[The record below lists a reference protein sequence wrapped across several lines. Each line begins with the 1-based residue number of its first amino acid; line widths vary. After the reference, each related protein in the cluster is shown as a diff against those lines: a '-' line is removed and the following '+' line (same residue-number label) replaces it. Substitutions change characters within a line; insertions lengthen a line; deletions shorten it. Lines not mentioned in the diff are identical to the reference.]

1 MGLWFDNDARLP
13 QQRLNAVYWGTFALT
28 LLLLS
33 GFWKL
38 QIIDTEKYAEMAERN
53 RIRTLPILAP
63 RGRMLD
69 REGRVLV
76 DSSPSFS
83 VRLHREDAALIEEKL
98 PEIAEGIDVTV
109 DFLRERLAETKHKPS
124 FFPTE
129 IKEKAS
135 EADIAFVE
143 SHRADIPVLDLLM
156 VHRRKYPEKGF
167 LSHAVGYVGEVS
179 DQQVGQGEGRY
190 QAGDIVGKAGLEKQY
205 NHVLM
210 GRDGF
215 ERVVVNSIGKPV
227 NRLAFVEAVPGKPI
241 TLTIDLDLQVVAEE
255 ALAGRKGAVVAL
267 DPRNGEVLAFASQP
281 SPDPNLFTVRI
292 PPHEWKR
299 LTDDPAKP
307 MLNRVMQAQLAPG
320 SVFKIVMGAAMLE
333 SKAVPEDFSTFCP
346 GWADFYGR
354 MFRCHVYGKGG
365 HGVADLKRA
374 IVQSCDVFFYNVG
387 KRLGID
393 RISAYAKQMG
403 LGRKTEIDL
412 PAEESGLVPSEEWK
426 MRARKEKWYAGE
438 TISVAIGQGA
448 LTTTP
453 LQLARTIGGIA
464 MGGKFL
470 QPHLLKSMKDVA
482 EVNMPLAEN
491 TTEKLTQA
499 MWGVVNESGGT
510 ATGSKLQGIEFCGKT
525 GTAQLISLEGLKKV
539 GSTRSFTD
547 NAWFVGYAPRRNP
560 EIVIAVLVE
569 HGAHGSSAAAP
580 IARDIVKRYY
590 EKKQQ
595 KEKQQLR
602 AGEQVA
608 PAQVPAVVGS
618 AQTGTALR
626 QGTARP
632 ETTPPGERR

>member
-13 QQRLNAVYWGTFALT
+13 QERLNIVYWGICGLT

-63 RGRMLD
+63 RGRIMD

-76 DSSPSFS
+76 DSYPSFS
-83 VRLHREDAALIEEKL
+83 VRMHREDAELVAEKL
-98 PEIAEGIDVTV
+98 PEIAEGIGVSV
-109 DFLRERLAETKHKPS
+109 DYLKQRLAETRHVAS
-124 FFPTE
+124 FFPIE

-143 SHRADIPVLDLLM
+143 SHRADIPVLELLM
-156 VHRRKYPEKGF
+156 VHRRKYPENGF
-167 LSHAVGYVGEVS
+167 LAHAVGYVGEVS
-179 DQQVGQGEGRY
+179 EQQLVQSQRRY
-190 QAGDIVGKAGLEKQY
+190 QAGDIVGKAGLERQY
-205 NHVLM
+205 NETLM
-210 GRDGF
+210 GKDGMR
-215 ERVVVNSIGKPV
+215 RVVVNSVGKEV
-227 NRLAFVEAVPGKPI
+227 SRLEHKEAIPGNPI

-255 ALAGRKGAVVAL
+255 ALAGRKGALVAL

-281 SPDPNLFTVRI
+281 SPDPNKFTVRI
-292 PPHEWKR
+292 PADEWKR
-299 LTDDPAKP
+299 LAEDPAKP
-307 MLNRVMQAQLAPG
+307 MLNRVVQAQLAPG

-333 SKAVPEDFSTFCP
+333 TKAVPEDFTTFCP

-365 HGVADLKRA
+365 HGVADLKKA
-374 IVQSCDVFFYNVG
+374 IVQSCDVFFYNLG
-387 KRLGID
+387 KRLGIE
-393 RISAYAKQMG
+393 RISAFAKQMG
-403 LGRKTEIDL
+403 LGRKTGIDL

-464 MGGKFL
+464 TGGRFF
-470 QPHLLKSMKDVA
+470 QPHLLKDMKDVA
-482 EVNMPLAEN
+482 QVHIPLAEN
-491 TTEKLTQA
+491 TTEQITQA
-499 MWGVVNESGGT
+499 MWGVVNEAGGT
-510 ATGSKLQGIEFCGKT
+510 ATGSKLLGIEFCGKT
-525 GTAQLISLEGLKKV
+525 GTAQLISLEGLKKA
-539 GSTRSFTD
+539 GLTTRSFTD
-547 NAWFVGYAPRRNP
+547 NAWFVGYAPRRDP

-595 KEKQQLR
+595 KEKEQLR
-602 AGEQVA
+602 AGEGRPA
-608 PAQVPAVVGS
+608 PAAAPALVGAAQAGAASVP
-618 AQTGTALR
+618 
-626 QGTARP
+626 P
-632 ETTPPGERR
+632 NDRR

>member
-13 QQRLNAVYWGTFALT
+13 QQRLSAVYWGISALS

-38 QIIDTEKYAEMAERN
+38 QIIDTERYADMAERN
-53 RIRTLPILAP
+53 RIRTLPIVAP
-63 RGRMLD
+63 RGRILD

-76 DSSPSFS
+76 DSYPSFS
-83 VRLHREDAALIEEKL
+83 VRLHREDAELVQEKL
-98 PEIAEGIDVTV
+98 PEIAEGIGVSV
-109 DFLRERLAETKHKPS
+109 EYLQQRLVETKHVAS
-124 FFPTE
+124 FFPIE

-143 SHRADIPVLDLLM
+143 SHRADIPVLELLM
-156 VHRRKYPEKGF
+156 VHRRKYPENGF

-179 DQQVGQGEGRY
+179 DQQVTQSEGRY
-190 QAGDIVGKAGLEKQY
+190 QAGDIVGKAGLERQY
-205 NHVLM
+205 NTILM
-210 GRDGF
+210 GQDGMR
-215 ERVVVNSIGKPV
+215 RVVVNSVGKEV
-227 NRLAFVEAVPGKPI
+227 SRLEHKEAVPGNPI
-241 TLTIDLDLQVVAEE
+241 TLTIDLDLQVIAEG

-281 SPDPNLFTVRI
+281 SPDPNQFTVRI
-292 PPHEWKR
+292 SAEEWRR
-299 LTDDPAKP
+299 LTEDPAKP
-307 MLNRVMQAQLAPG
+307 MLNRVVQAQLAPG

-354 MFRCHVYGKGG
+354 MFRCWVYGKGG

-374 IVQSCDVFFYNVG
+374 IVHSCDVFFYNLG

-403 LGRKTEIDL
+403 LGRKTGIDL
-412 PAEESGLVPSEEWK
+412 PSEESGLVPSEEWK
-426 MRARKEKWYAGE
+426 QRVRKEKWYAGE
-438 TISVAIGQGA
+438 TISVSVGQGA

-453 LQLARTIGGIA
+453 LQLARTIGGIT
-464 MGGKFL
+464 MGGRFL
-470 QPHLLKSMKDVA
+470 QPHLLKGMKDVA

-499 MWGVVNESGGT
+499 MWGVVNEGGT
-510 ATGSKLQGIEFCGKT
+510 AAGSRLQGIEFCGKT

-539 GSTRSFTD
+539 GSSRSFTD
-547 NAWFVGYAPRRNP
+547 NAWFVGFAPRRNP

-595 KEKQQLR
+595 QEKQQLR
-602 AGEQVA
+602 AGEGE
-608 PAQVPAVVGS
+608 PAATPVPAVVGS
-618 AQTGTALR
+618 AQTGTAMR
-626 QGTARP
+626 QGAARP
-632 ETTPPGERR
+632 ETTPPGDRR